1 MDILDFVMLLGGV
14 ALFLYGMSLMG
25 DGLKK
30 VAGNK
35 LELILYRLSSNP
47 LKGILL
53 GTGVTAVIQSSSAT
67 SVMVVGFVN
76 SAMMKLRQAIAII
89 MGAVIGT
96 SITGWI
102 ICLSSVGATSPA
114 LKLLSTEAL
123 AAITA
128 VASIILKKAVKKRST
143 KHIADILMGFAVLM
157 FGMKTMSGSVSALK
171 EDPGFISFLTSF
183 SNPFLGILVG
193 IVFTAVLQSASASVG
208 ILQALSST
216 GLITFD
222 VALPII
228 LGIAVGASVPVLI
241 SGMSSP
247 KDGKRTAISYLV
259 IEILRVILFAAVF
272 YGLNAILH
280 FSFAHNTMDMFSIA
294 LLNTLFRVS
303 TVLVLAWF
311 IPLIEKLVVKLVPG
325 NPADEEK
332 TRDMDRLEERFL
344 TYPTLAVEQTR
355 LTINKMAELT
365 QKSMNIAIG
374 LLNTYTE
381 KDYAEVEDL
390 EGIVDRYEDKIGS
403 YLMKLTGREMTDTQ
417 NKAVSQYL
425 RAITDLERISD
436 HALNIAE
443 RARELKEKKIAF
455 SDKGQKEMDNLVAA
469 ILEILDITF
478 DCFQS
483 DNSDEAYR
491 VEPLEQVIDK
501 LCQKMREKH
510 TARLQKGKCTIGQ
523 GYVFNDLI
531 ADFERV
537 SDHCSNIAIVIVD
550 LMSNSLDVHELS
562 EALHEG
568 HSDRYDEYYEEF
580 RDKYIK
586 KKDRD
591 DPTVIFQALKER
603 NRRDERRRDQGTAGN
618 HRPVAPDCLFRRCG
632 GIHGQRH
639 SGFPFRRGTVCG
651 RRGGPFPGDD
661 PEQILF
667 LPAAGAFL

>member
-14 ALFLYGMSLMG
+14 ALFLFGMSLMG

-102 ICLSSVGATSPA
+102 ICLSSVGEASPA

-128 VASIILKKAVKKRST
+128 VASIVLKMAVKKRST

-171 EDPGFISFLTSF
+171 EDPGFISFLTNF

-193 IVFTAVLQSASASVG
+193 IVFTAILQSASASVG

-216 GLITFD
+216 GLITVD

-228 LGIAVGASVPVLI
+228 LGIAIGASVPVLV
-241 SGMSSP
+241 SGIGSSR
-247 KDGKRTAISYLV
+247 DGKRTALSYLV
-259 IEILRVILFAAVF
+259 IEVLRVILFATVF
-272 YGLNAILH
+272 YGLNAVIH
-280 FSFAHNTMDMFSIA
+280 FSFMHNTMDMFSIA

-303 TVLVLAWF
+303 TVIVLALF
-311 IPLIEKLVVKLVPG
+311 IPLIEKLVMKLVPG

-344 TYPTLAVEQTR
+344 AYPTLAVEQTR

-365 QKSMNIAIG
+365 QKSVNIAIG
-374 LLNTYTE
+374 MLNNYSE
-381 KDYAEVEDL
+381 KDFAEVESL

-443 RARELKEKKIAF
+443 RAQELKEKKISF
-455 SDKGQKEMDNLVAA
+455 SDKGTKEMNTLTAA
-469 ILEILDITF
+469 IREILDITF
-478 DCFQS
+478 GCFLS
-483 DNSDEAYR
+483 DDPDDAYR
-491 VEPLEQVIDK
+491 VEPLEQVIDR
-501 LCQKMREKH
+501 LCQTMREKH
-510 TARLQKGKCTIGQ
+510 TVRLQKGKCTIGQ

-531 ADFERV
+531 ADLERV

-562 EALHEG
+562 EAMHEG
-568 HSDRYDEYYEEF
+568 HPDRYDEYYGEF
-580 RDKYIK
+580 KAKYLK

-591 DPTVIFQALKER
+591 E
-603 NRRDERRRDQGTAGN
+603 E
-618 HRPVAPDCLFRRCG
+618 
-632 GIHGQRH
+632 
-639 SGFPFRRGTVCG
+639 
-651 RRGGPFPGDD
+651 
-661 PEQILF
+661 
-667 LPAAGAFL
+667 

>member
-30 VAGNK
+30 VAGNR

-102 ICLSSVGATSPA
+102 ICLSSVGAASPA

-128 VASIILKKAVKKRST
+128 VASVLLKKTVKKRAT
-143 KHIADILMGFAVLM
+143 QHAADILMGFAVLM
-157 FGMKTMSGSVSALK
+157 FGMKTMSGAVSALK

-183 SNPFLGILVG
+183 SNPLLGILIG
-193 IVFTAVLQSASASVG
+193 IVFTAILQSASASVG

-216 GLITFD
+216 GLITLD
-222 VALPII
+222 ESLPII
-228 LGIAVGASVPVLI
+228 LGIAIGASVPVLI
-241 SGMSSP
+241 SGMGAP
-247 KDGKRTAISYLV
+247 RDGKRTAISYLV
-259 IEILRVILFAAVF
+259 VEVLRVILFAAVF
-272 YGLNAILH
+272 YGLNAMIH
-280 FSFAHNTMDMFSIA
+280 FSFINQTMDMFSIA

-303 TVLVLAWF
+303 TVIVLAPF

-344 TYPTLAVEQTR
+344 AYPTLAVEQTR

-365 QKSMNIAIG
+365 EQSMMIAIG
-374 LLNTYTE
+374 LLNEYTE
-381 KDYAEVEDL
+381 KDFAEVESL

-403 YLMKLTGREMTDTQ
+403 YLMKLTGREMTETQ

-443 RARELKEKKIAF
+443 RAQELKEKKISF
-455 SDKGQKEMDNLVAA
+455 SDKGAKEMNNLTAA
-469 ILEILDITF
+469 IREILGITF
-478 DCFQS
+478 GAFLS
-483 DNSDEAYR
+483 DDTDEAFR

-562 EALHEG
+562 ETMHEG
-568 HSDRYDEYYEEF
+568 HQAQYEEYYEEF
-580 RDKYIK
+580 RAKYMK

-591 DPTVIFQALKER
+591 DE
-603 NRRDERRRDQGTAGN
+603 
-618 HRPVAPDCLFRRCG
+618 
-632 GIHGQRH
+632 
-639 SGFPFRRGTVCG
+639 
-651 RRGGPFPGDD
+651 
-661 PEQILF
+661 
-667 LPAAGAFL
+667 

>member
-96 SITGWI
+96 SITGWV

-128 VASIILKKAVKKRST
+128 VASILLKSIVKKRST
-143 KHIADILMGFAVLM
+143 RHVADILMGFAVLM
-157 FGMKTMSGSVSALK
+157 FGMKTMSGSVSALR

-183 SNPFLGILVG
+183 SNPFLGILIG
-193 IVFTAVLQSASASVG
+193 IVFTAILQSASAAVG

-222 VALPII
+222 IALPII

-247 KDGKRTAISYLV
+247 RDGKRTAISYLV

-272 YGLNAILH
+272 YGLNAIIH
-280 FSFAHNTMDMFSIA
+280 FSFLHQTMDMFSIA

-303 TVLVLAWF
+303 TVIVLAWC
-311 IPLIEKLVVKLVPG
+311 IPVIEQLVVKLVPG

-344 TYPTLAVEQTR
+344 AYPTLAVEQTR

-365 QKSMNIAIG
+365 HKSMNIAISMLG
-374 LLNTYTE
+374 SYSE
-381 KDYAEVEDL
+381 KDFAEVESL

-403 YLMKLTGREMTDTQ
+403 YLMKLTGREMTETQ

-436 HALNIAE
+436 HAMNIAE
-443 RARELKEKKIAF
+443 RARELKEKKISF
-455 SDKGQKEMDNLVAA
+455 SDKGTKEMNNLTTA
-469 ILEILDITF
+469 IQEIMNITF
-478 DCFQS
+478 GCFLS
-483 DNSDEAYR
+483 DESDEAYR
-491 VEPLEQVIDK
+491 VEPLEQVIDR

-510 TARLQKGKCTIGQ
+510 TIRLQKGKCTIGQ

-531 ADFERV
+531 GDFERV

-550 LMSNSLDVHELS
+550 LMGNSLDVHELS
-562 EALHEG
+562 ESMHEG
-568 HSDRYDEYYEEF
+568 HPDRYDEYYEEF
-580 RDKYIK
+580 SAKYMK
-586 KKDRD
+586 KKD
-591 DPTVIFQALKER
+591 K
-603 NRRDERRRDQGTAGN
+603 DED
-618 HRPVAPDCLFRRCG
+618 
-632 GIHGQRH
+632 
-639 SGFPFRRGTVCG
+639 
-651 RRGGPFPGDD
+651 
-661 PEQILF
+661 
-667 LPAAGAFL
+667 

>member
-14 ALFLYGMSLMG
+14 AMFLYGMSLMG

-128 VASIILKKAVKKRST
+128 VASILLKKTVKKRST
-143 KHIADILMGFAVLM
+143 QHVADILMGFAVLM

-183 SNPFLGILVG
+183 SNPFLGILIG

-216 GLITFD
+216 GLITFGE
-222 VALPII
+222 VLPII
-228 LGIAVGASVPVLI
+228 LGIAIGASVPVLI

-247 KDGKRTAISYLV
+247 RDGKRTAISYLV
-259 IEILRVILFAAVF
+259 VEILRVILFAAVF
-272 YGLNAILH
+272 YGLNAVIH
-280 FSFAHNTMDMFSIA
+280 FSFLHQTMDMFSIA

-303 TVLVLAWF
+303 TVMVLAWC
-311 IPLIEKLVVKLVPG
+311 IPVIERLVVKLVPG

-344 TYPTLAVEQTR
+344 AYPTLAVEQTR

-365 QKSMNIAIG
+365 EKSMNIAIG
-374 LLNTYTE
+374 MLSSYS
-381 KDYAEVEDL
+381 DRDFAEVESL

-403 YLMKLTGREMTDTQ
+403 YLMKLTGREMTETQ

-443 RARELKEKKIAF
+443 RAQELKEKKISF
-455 SDKGQKEMDNLVAA
+455 SDKGTKEMNNLTEA
-469 ILEILDITF
+469 IREIMAITF
-478 DCFQS
+478 GCFLS
-483 DNSDEAYR
+483 DEADEAYR
-491 VEPLEQVIDK
+491 VEPLEQVIDR

-531 ADFERV
+531 GDFERV

-550 LMSNSLDVHELS
+550 LMGNSLDVHELS
-562 EALHEG
+562 EAMHEG
-568 HSDRYDEYYEEF
+568 HADRYDEYYGEF
-580 RDKYIK
+580 EAKYMK
-586 KKDRD
+586 KKD
-591 DPTVIFQALKER
+591 K
-603 NRRDERRRDQGTAGN
+603 DE
-618 HRPVAPDCLFRRCG
+618 
-632 GIHGQRH
+632 
-639 SGFPFRRGTVCG
+639 
-651 RRGGPFPGDD
+651 
-661 PEQILF
+661 E
-667 LPAAGAFL
+667 

>member
-14 ALFLYGMSLMG
+14 AMFLYGMSLMG

-102 ICLSSVGATSPA
+102 ICLSSVGTASSA

-128 VASIILKKAVKKRST
+128 VASILLKSIVKKRST

-183 SNPFLGILVG
+183 SNPFLGILIG
-193 IVFTAVLQSASASVG
+193 IVFTAILQSASASVG

-216 GLITFD
+216 GLITLD
-222 VALPII
+222 EALPII
-228 LGIAVGASVPVLI
+228 LGIAIGASVPVLL
-241 SGMSSP
+241 SGMGSP

-259 IEILRVILFAAVF
+259 IETLRVILFAAVF

-280 FSFAHNTMDMFSIA
+280 FSFIHQTMDMFSIA

-303 TVLVLAWF
+303 TVIVLALF

-325 NPADEEK
+325 NPADEEN

-344 TYPTLAVEQTR
+344 AYPTLAVEQTR

-365 QKSMNIAIG
+365 QKSMNVAIG
-374 LLNTYTE
+374 LLDEYSE
-381 KDYAEVEDL
+381 KDFAEVESL

-403 YLMKLTGREMTDTQ
+403 YLMKLTGREMTETQ

-436 HALNIAE
+436 HAMNIAE
-443 RARELKEKKIAF
+443 RAQELKEKKISF
-455 SDKGQKEMDNLVAA
+455 SDKGKKEMDTLKDA
-469 ILEILDITF
+469 ILEILSITF
-478 DCFQS
+478 SCFLE
-483 DNSDEAYR
+483 DDTDEAYR

-562 EALHEG
+562 ESMHEG
-568 HSDRYDEYYEEF
+568 HPDRYDEYYEEF
-580 RDKYIK
+580 RSKYLK
-586 KKDRD
+586 KKD
-591 DPTVIFQALKER
+591 K
-603 NRRDERRRDQGTAGN
+603 DE
-618 HRPVAPDCLFRRCG
+618 
-632 GIHGQRH
+632 
-639 SGFPFRRGTVCG
+639 
-651 RRGGPFPGDD
+651 
-661 PEQILF
+661 E
-667 LPAAGAFL
+667 

>member
-1 MDILDFVMLLGGV
+1 MDILDFVLLLGGV

-67 SVMVVGFVN
+67 SVMVVGIVN

-102 ICLSSVGATSPA
+102 ICLSSVGTASPA

-128 VASIILKKAVKKRST
+128 VASILLKSIVKKRST

-183 SNPFLGILVG
+183 SNPFLGILIG
-193 IVFTAVLQSASASVG
+193 IVFTAILQSASASVG

-216 GLITFD
+216 GLITLD
-222 VALPII
+222 EALPII
-228 LGIAVGASVPVLI
+228 LGIAIGASVPVLL
-241 SGMSSP
+241 SGMGSP

-259 IEILRVILFAAVF
+259 IETLRVILFAAVF

-280 FSFAHNTMDMFSIA
+280 FSFIHQTMDMFSIA

-303 TVLVLAWF
+303 TVIVLALF

-325 NPADEEK
+325 NPADEEN

-344 TYPTLAVEQTR
+344 AYPTLAVEQTR

-365 QKSMNIAIG
+365 QKSMNVAIG
-374 LLNTYTE
+374 LLDEYSE
-381 KDYAEVEDL
+381 KDFAEVESL

-403 YLMKLTGREMTDTQ
+403 YLMKLTGREMTETQ

-436 HALNIAE
+436 HAMNIAE
-443 RARELKEKKIAF
+443 RAQELKEKKIAF
-455 SDKGQKEMDNLVAA
+455 SDKGKKEMDTLKDA
-469 ILEILDITF
+469 ILEILSITF
-478 DCFQS
+478 SCFLE
-483 DNSDEAYR
+483 DDTDEAYR

-562 EALHEG
+562 ESMHEG
-568 HSDRYDEYYEEF
+568 HPDRYDEYYEEF
-580 RDKYIK
+580 RSKYLK
-586 KKDRD
+586 KKD
-591 DPTVIFQALKER
+591 K
-603 NRRDERRRDQGTAGN
+603 DE
-618 HRPVAPDCLFRRCG
+618 
-632 GIHGQRH
+632 
-639 SGFPFRRGTVCG
+639 
-651 RRGGPFPGDD
+651 
-661 PEQILF
+661 E
-667 LPAAGAFL
+667 

>member
-1 MDILDFVMLLGGV
+1 MEILDIVLLLGGV
-14 ALFLYGMSLMG
+14 AMFLYGMSLMG

-96 SITGWI
+96 SITGWV
-102 ICLSSVGATSPA
+102 ICLSSVGGASPA

-128 VASIILKKAVKKRST
+128 IASIILKNAVKKRST

-193 IVFTAVLQSASASVG
+193 IVFTAILQSASASVG

-228 LGIAVGASVPVLI
+228 LGIAIGASVPVLL
-241 SGMSSP
+241 SGMGSP

-259 IEILRVILFAAVF
+259 IEILRVILFAALF
-272 YGLNAILH
+272 YGLNAFLH
-280 FSFAHNTMDMFSIA
+280 FSFAHRTMDMFSIA

-303 TVLVLAWF
+303 TVAVLALF

-344 TYPTLAVEQTR
+344 AYPTLAVEQTR
-355 LTINKMAELT
+355 LPINKMAELT
-365 QKSMNIAIG
+365 QKSMNIAMG
-374 LLNTYTE
+374 MLNNYSE
-381 KDYAEVEDL
+381 KDFAEVESL

-443 RARELKEKKIAF
+443 RARELKEKKISF
-455 SDKGQKEMDNLVAA
+455 SDKGTREMENLTAA
-469 ILEILDITF
+469 IHEILDITF
-478 DCFQS
+478 GCFQN
-483 DNSDEAYR
+483 DDEEEACR

-501 LCQKMREKH
+501 VCQKMREKH
-510 TARLQKGKCTIGQ
+510 TSRLQKGKCTIGQ

-562 EALHEG
+562 ESMHEG
-568 HSDRYDEYYEEF
+568 HQQRYDEYYEEF
-580 RDKYIK
+580 HAKYLK
-586 KKDRD
+586 KKD
-591 DPTVIFQALKER
+591 K
-603 NRRDERRRDQGTAGN
+603 DE
-618 HRPVAPDCLFRRCG
+618 
-632 GIHGQRH
+632 
-639 SGFPFRRGTVCG
+639 
-651 RRGGPFPGDD
+651 
-661 PEQILF
+661 E
-667 LPAAGAFL
+667 

>member
-35 LELILYRLSSNP
+35 LELILYRLTSNP

-102 ICLSSVGATSPA
+102 IALSSVSGGSSA
-114 LKLLSTEAL
+114 LQLLSTEAL

-128 VASIILKKAVKKRST
+128 VVAIVLKHVIKKRSVL
-143 KHIADILMGFAVLM
+143 HITDILMGFAVLM

-171 EDPGFISFLTSF
+171 EDPAFTSFLTSF
-183 SNPFLGILVG
+183 SNPLLGILIG
-193 IVFTAVLQSASASVG
+193 IVFTAVLQSASAAVG

-216 GLITFD
+216 GLITLD
-222 VALPII
+222 GALPIL
-228 LGIAVGASVPVLI
+228 LGISIGASVPVLL
-241 SGMSSP
+241 SGMGSSR
-247 KDGKRTAISYLV
+247 DGKRTAVSYLV
-259 IEILRVILFAAVF
+259 IEVLRVVLFALVF

-280 FSFAHNTMDMFSIA
+280 FSFMNRTMDMFSIA
-294 LLNTLFRVS
+294 LLNTLFRIS
-303 TVLVLAWF
+303 TVVVLALF
-311 IPLIEKLVVKLVPG
+311 IPLIEKLVVALIPG
-325 NPADEEK
+325 NPEDEEF

-344 TYPTLAVEQTR
+344 AYPTLAVEHTR
-355 LTINKMAELT
+355 LTINKMAELA

-374 LLNTYTE
+374 MLNEYSD
-381 KDYAEVEDL
+381 KDFAEVESL
-390 EGIVDRYEDKIGS
+390 EGVVDRYEDKIGS
-403 YLMKLTGREMTDTQ
+403 YLMKLTGREMTETQ

-436 HALNIAE
+436 HALNVAE
-443 RARELKEKKIAF
+443 RARELKEKNIAF
-455 SDKGQKEMDNLVAA
+455 SDKGAKEMKNLVTA
-469 ILEILDITF
+469 ITEILNITF
-478 DCFQS
+478 GSFTND
-483 DNSDEAYR
+483 DAEEAFR

-568 HSDRYDEYYEEF
+568 HQKRYDEYFEMF
-580 RDKYIK
+580 SMKYLK
-586 KKDRD
+586 KKD
-591 DPTVIFQALKER
+591 E
-603 NRRDERRRDQGTAGN
+603 E
-618 HRPVAPDCLFRRCG
+618 
-632 GIHGQRH
+632 
-639 SGFPFRRGTVCG
+639 
-651 RRGGPFPGDD
+651 
-661 PEQILF
+661 
-667 LPAAGAFL
+667 

>member
-128 VASIILKKAVKKRST
+128 VASIILKKVVKKRGT

-183 SNPFLGILVG
+183 SNPFLGILIG
-193 IVFTAVLQSASASVG
+193 IVFTAILQSASASVG

-216 GLITFD
+216 GLITLD
-222 VALPII
+222 EALPII
-228 LGIAVGASVPVLI
+228 LGIAIGASVPVLL
-241 SGMSSP
+241 SGMGSP
-247 KDGKRTAISYLV
+247 KDGKRTAVSYLV

-280 FSFAHNTMDMFSIA
+280 FSFMHKTMDMFSIA

-303 TVLVLAWF
+303 TVVILALF

-344 TYPTLAVEQTR
+344 AYPTLAVEQTR

-365 QKSMNIAIG
+365 QKSMNVAIG

-381 KDYAEVEDL
+381 KDYAEVESL

-436 HALNIAE
+436 HAMNIAE
-443 RARELKEKKIAF
+443 RAQELKEKKISF
-455 SDKGQKEMDNLVAA
+455 SDKGKKEMDNLVTA
-469 ILEILDITF
+469 IREILDITF
-478 DCFQS
+478 GCFLS
-483 DNSDEAYR
+483 DDSDEAYR

-562 EALHEG
+562 ETMHADHP
-568 HSDRYDEYYEEF
+568 DRYEEYYTEF
-580 RDKYIK
+580 RDKYIR

-591 DPTVIFQALKER
+591 DE
-603 NRRDERRRDQGTAGN
+603 
-618 HRPVAPDCLFRRCG
+618 
-632 GIHGQRH
+632 
-639 SGFPFRRGTVCG
+639 
-651 RRGGPFPGDD
+651 
-661 PEQILF
+661 
-667 LPAAGAFL
+667 

>member
-1 MDILDFVMLLGGV
+1 
-14 ALFLYGMSLMG
+14 
-25 DGLKK
+25 
-30 VAGNK
+30 
-35 LELILYRLSSNP
+35 
-47 LKGILL
+47 
-53 GTGVTAVIQSSSAT
+53 
-67 SVMVVGFVN
+67 
-76 SAMMKLRQAIAII
+76 

-102 ICLSSVGATSPA
+102 ICLSSVGTASPA

-128 VASIILKKAVKKRST
+128 VASILLKSIVKKRST

-183 SNPFLGILVG
+183 SNPFLGILIG
-193 IVFTAVLQSASASVG
+193 IVFTAILQSASASVG

-216 GLITFD
+216 GLITLD
-222 VALPII
+222 EALPII
-228 LGIAVGASVPVLI
+228 LGIAIGASVPVLL
-241 SGMSSP
+241 SGMGSP

-259 IEILRVILFAAVF
+259 IEILRVILFASVF

-280 FSFAHNTMDMFSIA
+280 FSFIHQTMDMFSIA

-303 TVLVLAWF
+303 TVIVLALF

-325 NPADEEK
+325 NPADEEN

-344 TYPTLAVEQTR
+344 AYPTLAVEQTR

-374 LLNTYTE
+374 MLGDYSE
-381 KDYAEVEDL
+381 KDFAEVESL

-403 YLMKLTGREMTDTQ
+403 YLMKLTGHELTETQ

-443 RARELKEKKIAF
+443 RAQELKEKNISF
-455 SDKGQKEMDNLVAA
+455 SDKGTKEMENLTDA
-469 ILEILDITF
+469 IKEIMNITF
-478 DCFQS
+478 ESFLND
-483 DNSDEAYR
+483 DVEEAYR
-491 VEPLEQVIDK
+491 VEPLEQIIDK
-501 LCQKMREKH
+501 LCRKMKEKH
-510 TARLQKGKCTIGQ
+510 TARLQKGKCTISQ

-537 SDHCSNIAIVIVD
+537 SDHCSNIAIVIGD
-550 LMSNSLDVHELS
+550 LISDSLDVHELTES
-562 EALHEG
+562 MHEG
-568 HSDRYDEYYEEF
+568 HPHHYEDYLEEYTL
-580 RDKYIK
+580 KYMPK
-586 KKDRD
+586 KKEET
-591 DPTVIFQALKER
+591 P
-603 NRRDERRRDQGTAGN
+603 
-618 HRPVAPDCLFRRCG
+618 
-632 GIHGQRH
+632 
-639 SGFPFRRGTVCG
+639 
-651 RRGGPFPGDD
+651 
-661 PEQILF
+661 
-667 LPAAGAFL
+667 